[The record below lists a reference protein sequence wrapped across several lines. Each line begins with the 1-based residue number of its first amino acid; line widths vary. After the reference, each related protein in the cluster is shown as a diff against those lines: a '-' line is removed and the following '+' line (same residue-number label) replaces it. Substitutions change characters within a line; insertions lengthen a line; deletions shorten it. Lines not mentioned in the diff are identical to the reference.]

1 MQVSDVY
8 IYGNKYRLKTD
19 MSEET
24 VTSIANFVDGR
35 MREIQSNMNVLTT
48 SKIAVMAAFDIAAEY
63 LMLKKDLDRSIDKI
77 SELEEKINSVL
88 KG

>member
-1 MQVSDVY
+1 MQISDVY

-19 MSEET
+19 MDSET
-24 VTSIANFVDGR
+24 VASIANFVDKK
-35 MREIQSNMNVLTT
+35 MREMQDSMNVLTT

-63 LMLKKDLDRSIDKI
+63 LILKKDIDKSIDKI
-77 SELEEKINSVL
+77 SEIENKIDSIL